1 MTDTTTTTIDKLA
14 MVLSGGLLLAG
25 VVLTGLI
32 ETLAGQPYGAA
43 PQTNEAGEV
52 IASPAI
58 DPNVRTALVVAALL
72 VMLAYGVYK
81 LATPIEEESGADVAA
96 APTSD

>member
-1 MTDTTTTTIDKLA
+1 MTDTIDKLA
-14 MVLSGGLLLAG
+14 MYLSGGLLLLG
-25 VVLTGLI
+25 VVVTGLI

-72 VMLAYGVYK
+72 VMLLYGVYK
-81 LATPIEEESGADVAA
+81 LVTPMEEETGTAA
-96 APTSD
+96 TAPTSD

>member
-1 MTDTTTTTIDKLA
+1 MTDTIDKVA
-14 MVLSGGLLLAG
+14 MYLSGGLLLLG
-25 VVLTGLI
+25 VVVTGLI

-58 DPNVRTALVVAALL
+58 DPNLRTALVVAALL
-72 VMLAYGVYK
+72 VLLLYAGYK
-81 LATPIEEESGADVAA
+81 LATPIEEETGAATT
-96 APTSD
+96 PSTSD

>member
-1 MTDTTTTTIDKLA
+1 MTDTIDKVA
-14 MVLSGGLLLAG
+14 MYLSGGLLLAG
-25 VVLTGLI
+25 VVVAGLI

-58 DPNVRTALVVAALL
+58 DPNIRTALVVAALL
-72 VMLAYGVYK
+72 VMGLYAVYK
-81 LATPIEEESGADVAA
+81 LVTPMDSETGTAST
-96 APTSD
+96 PSTSD